1 LVSAL
6 FIVKD
11 ISAFLIKEVQG
22 MANISIY
29 FNESVSEDDI
39 LKVKDRLKQI
49 AGIGEVEYV
58 SKDQALERF
67 SQRHANNPVLLES
80 LQEVNS
86 NPFLATLDV
95 SAVSPNQY
103 TQVQELLTSS
113 DYADMINKINYNEK
127 KKLSKNI
134 PFD

>member
-1 LVSAL
+1 MFNSLKRVISLGWRNVTRDSGIALANIFILMIPILLVSAL

-67 SQRHANNPVLLES
+67 S
-80 LQEVNS
+80 
-86 NPFLATLDV
+86 
-95 SAVSPNQY
+95 
-103 TQVQELLTSS
+103 
-113 DYADMINKINYNEK
+113 
-127 KKLSKNI
+127 
-134 PFD
+134 